1 MIEID
6 NLRIASHNALNRVH
20 PSTEMWS
27 CFVARIDG
35 VALPPRLNETHK
47 ARLALLAERANRP
60 ASGLIALGKEW
71 LSNMQSDLEAFI
83 PSLAKKRRSSVIRQ
97 YTGLKSYTLAVL
109 AAVAAGDGNA
119 LEVINHLDAK
129 QIVSGRS
136 VSARK
141 EEIKLIKD
149 YEQAI
154 IALSTKLSVD
164 PQGLSALQFH
174 LALDSLSESK
184 PKDKGGHAKG
194 QRK

>member
-1 MIEID
+1 
-6 NLRIASHNALNRVH
+6 
-20 PSTEMWS
+20 MWS

-83 PSLAKKRRSSVIRQ
+83 
-97 YTGLKSYTLAVL
+97 
-109 AAVAAGDGNA
+109 
-119 LEVINHLDAK
+119 
-129 QIVSGRS
+129 
-136 VSARK
+136 